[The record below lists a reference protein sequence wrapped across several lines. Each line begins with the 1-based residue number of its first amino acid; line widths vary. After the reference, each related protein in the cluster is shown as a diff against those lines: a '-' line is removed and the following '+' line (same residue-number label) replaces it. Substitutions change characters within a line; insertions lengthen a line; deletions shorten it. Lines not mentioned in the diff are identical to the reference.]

1 MPMFMFPSNRKKI
14 DNVSPIVLRT
24 KNLERCNFDIPM
36 GDAIRGESNIFLDYG
51 LHGIDKHFNFS
62 S

>member
-14 DNVSPIVLRT
+14 DNVRPIVLRT
-24 KNLERCNFDIPM
+24 KNLERCNFEIQM
-36 GDAIRGESNIFLDYG
+36 GGVVRGESNIFVDYG